1 MRRIVYEV
9 VEDMVKEPSG
19 KKRKTFSI
27 LIKDDSCILRK
38 VYDAFTE
45 RIKAE
50 EFVNICN
57 REQVELIHFDFVL
70 EEWIIKGID

>member
-27 LIKDDSCILRK
+27 LIKDESCILRK
-38 VYDAFTE
+38 VYDVFTE

-57 REQVELIHFDFVL
+57 REQLELIHFDFVL